1 MKRIL
6 AMLLILSMVLVFIPA
21 CADEETSGL
30 IESSKGLTF
39 KLNDDEKSYT
49 LIGIGSCT
57 EENIVIDSYAGYP
70 VTEIAKSALM
80 RATNMKT
87 LTIGDSVVVVG
98 EVAFYGCE
106 NLSSVSIGK
115 GVITI
120 GKNAFENCTSLEQIV
135 IPEGID
141 EIPMRAFAGCTSLK
155 SVSMSDDVTEIRG
168 YAFEN
173 CTALSTITIPKN
185 MKYIRDYS
193 FKGCTGLVE
202 VINHSSIEIV
212 KNSDKNGGIAYY
224 ALNVHNGE
232 SELIYKDDF
241 IFYSVDKSNYL
252 VKYTGDKAEVALP
265 DDFEGEAYAIAPYA
279 FSNNTKITAVKLGA
293 KTSAIAN
300 NVFEG
305 ATALSKVELSS
316 GVLVIGE
323 AAFSSC
329 VALDKIDI
337 PQSVQGIGVNAFAGC
352 AALESVTVSANLK
365 IIGKNAFEG
374 CGNLKSAVFEQT
386 EGWKAGETDVPA
398 EELVDTAK
406 AAECL
411 TKTYVNVSWGR

>member
-6 AMLLILSMVLVFIPA
+6 AMLLILSMMLVFVPSCGDDDA
-21 CADEETSGL
+21 GEML
-30 IESSKGLTF
+30 ESSEGLNF

-49 LIGIGSCT
+49 LVGIGTCT
-57 EENIVIDSYAGYP
+57 EENVVIDGYAGYP

-80 RATNMKT
+80 RATNIKT
-87 LTIGDSVVVVG
+87 LTIGDSVSVIG
-98 EVAFYGCE
+98 EVSFYGCE
-106 NLSSVSIGK
+106 NLSSVSFGK
-115 GVITI
+115 GVVEI

-135 IPEGID
+135 IPEGVSKIA
-141 EIPMRAFAGCTSLK
+141 ERTFAGCTALK
-155 SVSMSDDVTEIRG
+155 SVSMHANVTEIRG
-168 YAFEN
+168 YAFED
-173 CTALSTITIPKN
+173 CISLFTITIPQKV
-185 MKYIRDYS
+185 KYIRDYS

-202 VINHSSIEIV
+202 VINHSALNIE
-212 KNSDKNGGIAYY
+212 KGKENNGGVAYH
-224 ALNVHNGE
+224 ALKIHSGE
-232 SELIYKDDF
+232 SKLSYKDDLV
-241 IFYSVDKSNYL
+241 FYSVDESNYL
-252 VKYTGDKAEVALP
+252 VKYIGDKAEVVLP
-265 DDFEGEAYAIAPYA
+265 DDFGGEAYAIAPYA

-337 PQSVQGIGVNAFAGC
+337 PQSVQGIGASSFAGC
-352 AALESVTVSANLK
+352 IALESITISKNLK
-365 IIGKNAFEG
+365 LIGKNSFEG
-374 CGNLKSAVFEQT
+374 CSNLKSAVFEQT